1 MRNRPDIDP
10 RAPGLGVGLAADLA
24 DLDWTD
30 IPPDLV
36 QKLKLYAL
44 DNLGVL
50 GGAAHAAGIAE
61 LNAALL
67 AFEPSDGLATVLTTG
82 RRISPPA
89 AAFANGST
97 AHALDFDDQ
106 HDPARIH
113 VLSTVLPAALAA
125 SEFEGNISGKQFL
138 TALAIGGELSCRLGL
153 TCHSS
158 LGRGWHPTTALGALA
173 ATAAA
178 AKIFRLD
185 ARQML
190 NALAIAFV
198 QMSGTTQSNADG
210 VLTKRMGAGFA
221 ARTGLF
227 AAQLARHGLTGPP
240 RFLEGAA
247 GLFALHERG
256 DVTPERLTEALGQ
269 NWRIGE
275 LSIKPFPCCRAAHT
289 VIELGL
295 KLRKQGLKIEN
306 IDSGQILLSRLNW
319 QMVGAPFNPPAVNP
333 VVHAQ
338 FNAIYTFVRALLDGR
353 IDLRTFEAD
362 QIMAPEM
369 APARRLHCDETLEIA
384 ADAVAPAAVKIR
396 CRDGSELS
404 QSIAVMKGSPE
415 NPMSTDEI
423 IQKFRSCLEFG
434 LNAEPDAI
442 ERFASV
448 VLDLDRV
455 KNVAD
460 LVDAF
465 PTPRRRSP

>member
-10 RAPGLGVGLAADLA
+10 HAPGLGVSLAAVLA
-24 DLDWTD
+24 DLDWAD
-30 IPPDLV
+30 IPPDFV
-36 QKLKLYAL
+36 QRLKLFVL

-50 GGAAHAAGIAE
+50 GGAACAAGIAE

-67 AFEPSDGLATVLTTG
+67 AFEPSGGLATVLTTG
-82 RRISPPA
+82 HRVSPPA

-125 SEFEGNISGKQFL
+125 SEFEGNVSGKQFL
-138 TALAIGGELSCRLGL
+138 TALAVGGELSCRLGL

-158 LGRGWHPTTALGALA
+158 LARGWHPTTALGALA
-173 ATAAA
+173 AAAAA
-178 AKIFRLD
+178 AKILRLD
-185 ARQML
+185 AKQML

-198 QMSGTTQSNADG
+198 QMSGTTQSNSDG

-221 ARTGLF
+221 ARTGVF

-247 GLFALHERG
+247 GLFALHEGG
-256 DVTPERLTEALGQ
+256 DVAPEQLTQALGH
-269 NWRIGE
+269 NWRMAE

-295 KLRKQGLKIEN
+295 TLSKQGLKAEN

-338 FNAIYTFVRALLDGR
+338 FNAAYTFTRAVLDGHV
-353 IDLRTFEAD
+353 DLRSFESD
-362 QIMAPEM
+362 QILAPEM
-369 APARRLHCDETLEIA
+369 APARRLRCDETPDIA
-384 ADAVAPAAVKIR
+384 VGAVAPASVKIR
-396 CRDGSELS
+396 CRDGSEVS
-404 QSIAVMKGSPE
+404 RSIEVMKGSPE
-415 NPMSTDEI
+415 NPMSINEVK
-423 IQKFRSCLEFG
+423 QKFRSCLEFG
-434 LNAEPDAI
+434 LGAQPNAI
-442 ERFASV
+442 EHFAAI
-448 VLDLDRV
+448 VLNLDEL
-455 KNVAD
+455 KTVAE
-460 LVDAF
+460 LVDGF
-465 PTPRRRSP
+465 PAPRARSS